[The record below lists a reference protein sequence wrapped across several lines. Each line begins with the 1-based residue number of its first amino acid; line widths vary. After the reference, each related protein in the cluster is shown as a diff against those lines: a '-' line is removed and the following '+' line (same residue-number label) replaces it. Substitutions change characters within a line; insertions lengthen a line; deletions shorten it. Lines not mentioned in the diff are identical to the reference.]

1 MIDIVNSSVQA
12 VAAGAGV
19 VFGTPRVKTGCTVR
33 HEAGTSRF
41 VLLKPGVYHVLF
53 AGNIA
58 VPTGG
63 AVGEIDIG
71 LSIDGDVV
79 EGTEAAYTPAAVD
92 EYGNVTVAAL
102 VRVYGC
108 SGCGANVG
116 VAIVNTSGAAIN
128 VRDANLIIDRRCGGD
143 AA

>member
-1 MIDIVNSSVQA
+1 MIDIVNSAVQE
-12 VAAGAGV
+12 VAANAGV
-19 VFGTPRVKTGCTVR
+19 VFGTPRIKTGCTVR

-41 VLLKPGVYHVLF
+41 VLTKPGVYHVLF
-53 AGNIA
+53 VGNIA

-63 AVGEIDIG
+63 TVGEIDVGI
-71 LSIDGDVV
+71 SVDGDVI

-102 VRVYGC
+102 VKVYGC
-108 SGCGANVG
+108 GCGANVG
-116 VAIVNTSGAAIN
+116 VGIVNTSDAAIN

>member
-1 MIDIVNSSVQA
+1 MIDAVNSAVQA
-12 VAAGAGV
+12 VNAGAGV
-19 VFGTPRVKTGCTVR
+19 VFNAPRIATGCTVR

-41 VLLKPGVYHVLF
+41 VLTKPGVYHVLF
-53 AGNIA
+53 VGNVAI
-58 VPTGG
+58 PTGG
-63 AVGEIDIG
+63 TVGEIGVG
-71 LSIDGDVV
+71 LSVDGDVI

-108 SGCGANVG
+108 GCGANVG
-116 VAIVNTSGAAIN
+116 VAVVNTSDAAIN

>member
-1 MIDIVNSSVQA
+1 MIDIVNSAVQE
-12 VAAGAGV
+12 VAANAGV
-19 VFGTPRVKTGCTVR
+19 VFGAPRIKTGCTVR

-53 AGNIA
+53 VGNIA
-58 VPTGG
+58 IPTGG

-71 LSIDGDVV
+71 ISVDGDVI

-102 VRVYGC
+102 IKVYGC
-108 SGCGANVG
+108 GCGANVG
-116 VAIVNTSGAAIN
+116 VAIVNTSDAAIN